1 MDYASISEQ
10 KSVNGG
16 AYRTLTKTDFT
27 YDEHG
32 NETRGRV
39 YPSYDTDGEKEVIQ
53 NDYTFNTLGQQTQ
66 TKVTL
71 TSAKNPSNNRSYVEE
86 KTTYDSFGN
95 ELSYTDEN
103 GQTSKEGV
111 YAGGDAV
118 TGAATVILAMGAG
131 KAGAKGIDEYLR
143 NK

>member
-1 MDYASISEQ
+1 MLLFCPVLTQESYSGAKTKNRMVSTMAANGVDYASISEQ

-53 NDYTFNTLGQQTQ
+53 NDYTFNALVPADPDEGH
-66 TKVTL
+66 
-71 TSAKNPSNNRSYVEE
+71 AYFCE
-86 KTTYDSFGN
+86 KP
-95 ELSYTDEN
+95 
-103 GQTSKEGV
+103 
-111 YAGGDAV
+111 
-118 TGAATVILAMGAG
+118 I
-131 KAGAKGIDEYLR
+131 R
-143 NK
+143 